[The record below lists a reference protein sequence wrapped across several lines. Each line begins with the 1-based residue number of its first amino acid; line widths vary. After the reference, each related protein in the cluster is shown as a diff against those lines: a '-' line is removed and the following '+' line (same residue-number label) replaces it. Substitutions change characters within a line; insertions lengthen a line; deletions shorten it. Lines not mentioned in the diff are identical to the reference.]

1 MNLTYALM
9 DIQVIELLL
18 TKCLGVQVA
27 ETLLWEAPISEV
39 VGEVAKL
46 LAALRRLRPLC
57 P

>member
-39 VGEVAKL
+39 VGEVA
-46 LAALRRLRPLC
+46 
-57 P
+57 